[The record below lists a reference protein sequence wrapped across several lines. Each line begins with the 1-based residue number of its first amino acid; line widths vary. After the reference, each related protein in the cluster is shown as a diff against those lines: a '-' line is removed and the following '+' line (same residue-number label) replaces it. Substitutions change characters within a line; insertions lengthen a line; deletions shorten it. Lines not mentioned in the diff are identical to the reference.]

1 MQLKYRKTIN
11 ENSPIPCELHW
22 NLHNFKEYLKAT
34 DRESAWEKLIKPG
47 IKQNLIGALL
57 ASQENMV
64 NRKNSFQLYGADFLI
79 MDDLSVWLIEINTN
93 PRLHPPSSSVT
104 EKLYPEII
112 EDTIKVVLDRRKNK
126 KAARGKFECIYKQ
139 RNPFYRNVLGKGV
152 SLGIRGKAVFSKN
165 SSRNRL

>member
-1 MQLKYRKTIN
+1 MQHDCAAEVQEDSGRERADTQRASL
-11 ENSPIPCELHW
+11 ESSELQGISEVCISMRLLSVEQLGRLSTFFR
-22 NLHNFKEYLKAT
+22 NT

-93 PRLHPPSSSVT
+93 PRLHPPSSTVT

-112 EDTIKVVLDRRKNK
+112 EDTIK
-126 KAARGKFECIYKQ
+126 GSC
-139 RNPFYRNVLGKGV
+139 
-152 SLGIRGKAVFSKN
+152 
-165 SSRNRL
+165 

>member
-1 MQLKYRKTIN
+1 ML
-11 ENSPIPCELHW
+11 
-22 NLHNFKEYLKAT
+22 YLLRHI

-112 EDTIKVVLDRRKNK
+112 EDTM
-126 KAARGKFECIYKQ
+126 
-139 RNPFYRNVLGKGV
+139 KG
-152 SLGIRGKAVFSKN
+152 SQ
-165 SSRNRL
+165 SSFQIFLKI

>member
-1 MQLKYRKTIN
+1 MI
-11 ENSPIPCELHW
+11 
-22 NLHNFKEYLKAT
+22 YLLRAI
-34 DRESAWEKLIKPG
+34 DRELAWEKLIKPG

-112 EDTIKVVLDRRKNK
+112 EDTIKGNQSNFFSNFLKNIEK
-126 KAARGKFECIYKQ
+126 TITITII
-139 RNPFYRNVLGKGV
+139 L
-152 SLGIRGKAVFSKN
+152 KN
-165 SSRNRL
+165 NYNFIFKWF

>member
-1 MQLKYRKTIN
+1 MESSEIQGISKVCI
-11 ENSPIPCELHW
+11 LHDFQREPRASYFIVRF
-22 NLHNFKEYLKAT
+22 LRAT

-64 NRKNSFQLYGADFLI
+64 NRKNSFQLYGADFVI

-93 PRLHPPSSSVT
+93 PRLHPPSSTVT

-112 EDTIKVVLDRRKNK
+112 EDTM
-126 KAARGKFECIYKQ
+126 
-139 RNPFYRNVLGKGV
+139 KG
-152 SLGIRGKAVFSKN
+152 RY
-165 SSRNRL
+165 

>member
-1 MQLKYRKTIN
+1 MIY
-11 ENSPIPCELHW
+11 LHR
-22 NLHNFKEYLKAT
+22 AI
-34 DRESAWEKLIKPG
+34 DRELAWEKLIKPG

-112 EDTIKVVLDRRKNK
+112 EDTIKGSQSNFFSNFLKNIEK
-126 KAARGKFECIYKQ
+126 TITITII
-139 RNPFYRNVLGKGV
+139 L
-152 SLGIRGKAVFSKN
+152 KN
-165 SSRNRL
+165 NYNFIFKWF

>member
-1 MQLKYRKTIN
+1 MI
-11 ENSPIPCELHW
+11 
-22 NLHNFKEYLKAT
+22 YLLRAI
-34 DRESAWEKLIKPG
+34 DRELAWEKLIKPG

-112 EDTIKVVLDRRKNK
+112 EDTIKGSQSKFFSNFLKNIEK
-126 KAARGKFECIYKQ
+126 TITITII
-139 RNPFYRNVLGKGV
+139 L
-152 SLGIRGKAVFSKN
+152 KN
-165 SSRNRL
+165 NYNFIFKWF

>member
-1 MQLKYRKTIN
+1 MI
-11 ENSPIPCELHW
+11 
-22 NLHNFKEYLKAT
+22 YLLRAI
-34 DRESAWEKLIKPG
+34 DRELAWEKLIKPG

-112 EDTIKVVLDRRKNK
+112 EDTIKGSQSNFFSNFLKNIEK
-126 KAARGKFECIYKQ
+126 TITITII
-139 RNPFYRNVLGKGV
+139 L
-152 SLGIRGKAVFSKN
+152 KN
-165 SSRNRL
+165 NYNFIFKWF

>member
-1 MQLKYRKTIN
+1 MIYLLRAIN
-11 ENSPIPCELHW
+11 REL
-22 NLHNFKEYLKAT
+22 
-34 DRESAWEKLIKPG
+34 AWEKLIKPG

-112 EDTIKVVLDRRKNK
+112 EDTIKGSQSNFFSNFLKNIEK
-126 KAARGKFECIYKQ
+126 TITITII
-139 RNPFYRNVLGKGV
+139 L
-152 SLGIRGKAVFSKN
+152 KN
-165 SSRNRL
+165 NYNFIFKWF

>member
-1 MQLKYRKTIN
+1 MVDLLR
-11 ENSPIPCELHW
+11 
-22 NLHNFKEYLKAT
+22 AT

-112 EDTIKVVLDRRKNK
+112 EDTMKGSQSKFFSNFLKNIEKIYFK
-126 KAARGKFECIYKQ
+126 KQ
-139 RNPFYRNVLGKGV
+139 L
-152 SLGIRGKAVFSKN
+152 
-165 SSRNRL
+165 

>member
-1 MQLKYRKTIN
+1 MI
-11 ENSPIPCELHW
+11 
-22 NLHNFKEYLKAT
+22 YLLRAI
-34 DRESAWEKLIKPG
+34 DRELAWEKLIKPG

-112 EDTIKVVLDRRKNK
+112 EDTIKGSQSNFFSNFLKNIEK
-126 KAARGKFECIYKQ
+126 TITTTII
-139 RNPFYRNVLGKGV
+139 L
-152 SLGIRGKAVFSKN
+152 KN
-165 SSRNRL
+165 NYNFIFKWF